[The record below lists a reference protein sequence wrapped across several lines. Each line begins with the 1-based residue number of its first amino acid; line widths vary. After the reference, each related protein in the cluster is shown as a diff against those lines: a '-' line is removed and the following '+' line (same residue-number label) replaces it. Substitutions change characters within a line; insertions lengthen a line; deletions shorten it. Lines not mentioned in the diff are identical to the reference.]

1 MKKIILASAS
11 PRRQELLSNIT
22 TDFTVCPA
30 DADETLPE
38 GLSIEKQ
45 IETLAKRK
53 AEAVLEQNPDK
64 IVIGSDT
71 MVVVDNKPLGKP
83 KDKEDAIRM
92 LKMLSGRKHK
102 VITGVAVLCKEKKL
116 INHRTTKVKFRVL
129 TEHEIESYV
138 ATGEPM
144 DKAGAYGIQ
153 GLGSVLVEGIEGD
166 YFSVVGLPVSLVYT
180 MLCEIEHYM
189 SH

>member
-22 TDFTVCPA
+22 RDFTVCPA
-30 DADETLPE
+30 EADETLPE
-38 GLSIEKQ
+38 GLPIEKQ

-53 AEAVLEQNPDK
+53 AQTVLEKNEDS

-71 MVVVDNKPLGKP
+71 MVVVDSKPLGKLR
-83 KDKEDAIRM
+83 DKEDAIRM
-92 LKMLSGRKHK
+92 LKMLSGRKHE
-102 VITGVAVLCKEKKL
+102 VITGVAVLCKNKKL
-116 INHRTTKVKFRVL
+116 VNHRTTKVKFRVL

-138 ATGEPM
+138 ETGEPM

-153 GLGSVLVEGIEGD
+153 GLGSVLVDSIDGD
-166 YFSVVGLPVSLVYT
+166 YFSVVGLPVSMVYT
-180 MLCEIEHYM
+180 MLCEIEQYI
-189 SH
+189 SR